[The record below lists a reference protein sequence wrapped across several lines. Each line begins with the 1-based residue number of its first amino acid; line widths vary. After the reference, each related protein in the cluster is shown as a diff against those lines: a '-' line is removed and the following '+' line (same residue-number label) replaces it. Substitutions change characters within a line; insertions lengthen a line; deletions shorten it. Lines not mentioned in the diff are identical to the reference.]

1 MPNPN
6 RLLRLAL
13 LADAASSGAMG
24 LLLAIGAQPLAP
36 LLGLPAAF
44 LQPVG
49 FGLLPF
55 AGFVAWVGTR
65 EPIGR
70 GLAWTIVLVNAVWVI
85 DSFVLFGWPDLAP
98 TGLGHLFVVA
108 QALAVGGLA
117 ALQALALRGRALGTA
132 SA

>member
-24 LLLAIGAQPLAP
+24 LLLAMAAQPLSP
-36 LLGLPAAF
+36 LLGLPAAL

-55 AGFVAWVGTR
+55 AAFVAWAATR

-85 DSFVLFGWPDLAP
+85 DSLVLLGWPGLAP
-98 TGLGHLFVVA
+98 TGLGQVFVVV
-108 QALAVGGLA
+108 QALADARLA
-117 ALQALALRGRALGTA
+117 AIQSKSLSGQVADAA